1 MPMYRFA
8 AHQRYGKFML
18 DVHDELAI
26 FMDMGCGKTAL
37 ALWWVRD
44 ALRDGRIDD
53 ALVICPASLVPSWE
67 DAIEDMIR
75 FETFTEDDIQM
86 MRERIR
92 IVSFQRTYQRI
103 RSTKRIVPLRDE
115 VDKEW
120 GAVIVDESHCIGA
133 HNSIQS
139 KAAIALGTMAKK
151 KILMSATPT
160 HGGGGGAD
168 FSKLYGQFQFL
179 TGGKMWKNWTD
190 FCAKC
195 VTSFDMWHKP
205 RSYNVELCKG
215 LMQEMSITCKLEDCF
230 DMPAQIEK
238 DIPCPL
244 EEKDV
249 YKDIKEGNLE
259 KYGIDV
265 TVAGAQ
271 YLKMLQ
277 VCSGSMKR
285 EADVMT
291 FDTSKEDA
299 LKDLISSTDDQVVVF
314 CNFTASV
321 DRCAEICRKA
331 HRRVQIYD
339 GRSKRD
345 TWKDLVSGKCDVLVC
360 QYQSGG
366 VGLNLQTAHIMIMY
380 EPCLSSLLM
389 AQAKGRIYRK
399 GQEKRCLYY
408 YLYTPA
414 TIEQKVLR
422 TVKNGVDVNTAMLA
436 EWSTE
441 MN

>member
-1 MPMYRFA
+1 MIPVYRFA

-18 DVHDELAI
+18 DMHDELAL
-26 FMDMGCGKTAL
+26 FMDAGVGKTAL

-44 ALRDGRIDD
+44 ALRDGRIGD

-67 DAIEDMIR
+67 DAIGDMIK
-75 FETFTEDDIQM
+75 FETFTEEDIQM
-86 MRERIR
+86 LREKVML
-92 IVSFQRTYQRI
+92 VSFQKTYQRV
-103 RSTKRIVPLRDE
+103 RSTKRIVPLREE

-139 KAAIALGTMAKK
+139 KAAIALGSMARYRVA
-151 KILMSATPT
+151 MSATPT

-190 FCAKC
+190 FCSKC

-205 RSYNVELCKG
+205 RSYNADLCKG

-230 DMPAQIEK
+230 DMPGQIEK

-244 EEKDV
+244 EEKEAYRDL
-249 YKDIKEGNLE
+249 KEGNLE

-285 EADVMT
+285 E
-291 FDTSKEDA
+291 
-299 LKDLISSTDDQVVVF
+299 
-314 CNFTASV
+314 
-321 DRCAEICRKA
+321 
-331 HRRVQIYD
+331 
-339 GRSKRD
+339 
-345 TWKDLVSGKCDVLVC
+345 
-360 QYQSGG
+360 
-366 VGLNLQTAHIMIMY
+366 
-380 EPCLSSLLM
+380 
-389 AQAKGRIYRK
+389 
-399 GQEKRCLYY
+399 
-408 YLYTPA
+408 
-414 TIEQKVLR
+414 
-422 TVKNGVDVNTAMLA
+422 
-436 EWSTE
+436 
-441 MN
+441 